1 MLRIDDLVVRYGA
14 VEAVNEVSLTVAP
27 GELVALLGAN
37 GAGKTTLL
45 RTVSGLVPANTGAIT
60 FEGIDLRATK
70 AEAIAAAGIAHVPEG
85 RRIFGGLSVEE
96 NLILGATTRGRDA
109 DLDEGFARVYELFPV
124 LQERRNQGG
133 WSLSGGQQQMLAIGR
148 ALMSRPRLLMLDE
161 PSLGL
166 APILVRQVLDAV
178 RSICDGGTAMLLV
191 EQNARAALRIADRAV
206 VLDRGRVAREGA
218 ADELA
223 DDQQMRALYLGA

>member
-109 DLDEGFARVYELFPV
+109 
-124 LQERRNQGG
+124 
-133 WSLSGGQQQMLAIGR
+133 
-148 ALMSRPRLLMLDE
+148 SRPR
-161 PSLGL
+161 
-166 APILVRQVLDAV
+166 
-178 RSICDGGTAMLLV
+178 T
-191 EQNARAALRIADRAV
+191 RAASPRRP
-206 VLDRGRVAREGA
+206 VARRCIG
-218 ADELA
+218 DRHLVS
-223 DDQQMRALYLGA
+223 RSHALPQNPREA